1 MAIDP
6 QQLEIAKLAM
16 EEYKVL
22 HAEILQR
29 NTILVQVWG
38 ACIAGIVALIGTM
51 AFNHPKTTGWL
62 VLLLLAV
69 AALAWRIVDS
79 DSRNASRRIIEIEE
93 YVQHAVQGDAKN
105 PLSWERRWGI
115 LSRDY
120 LDRFK
125 PFKYDAERQETVR

>member
-16 EEYKVL
+16 EEYKAL

-29 NTILVQVWG
+29 NTIMIQVFG
-38 ACIAGIVALIGTM
+38 ACIAGIVALIATM

-62 VLLLLAV
+62 VLLLLIV
-69 AALAWRIVDS
+69 AGTTWKIVDS
-79 DSRNASRRIIEIEE
+79 DTRNASRRIIEIEE
-93 YVQHAVQGDAKN
+93 YVQEAVKGDAKN

-115 LSRDY
+115 LNRDY

-125 PFKYDAERQETVR
+125 PFNYDAKR

>member
-6 QQLEIAKLAM
+6 QQLEIAKFAM
-16 EEYKVL
+16 EEYKAL

-29 NTILVQVWG
+29 NTIMIQVFG

-51 AFNHPKTTGWL
+51 AFSHPKTMVWL
-62 VLLLLAV
+62 ILLLLVIAGST
-69 AALAWRIVDS
+69 LKIVDS
-79 DSRNASRRIIEIEE
+79 DTRNASRRIIEIEE
-93 YVQHAVQGDAKN
+93 YVQKTVQGDDKN

-115 LSRDY
+115 LKRDY

-125 PFKYDAERQETVR
+125 AFNYDAER